1 MAIVFF
7 GHFGGKDHPSSHF
20 ESHEQQILS
29 QAVADASES
38 ISQAL
43 IAARHNFKG
52 YHDQIKLWFGEV
64 TPEQMEDLKRA
75 VYNMHSTFMDPKTFI
90 KFIDARGQY
99 FHPYMGRMTLSNIAD
114 AKYDELMMQGG
125 KRTKISEYTHGL
137 SYPLSWASSD
147 GKYNGHAGSVM
158 NIYIGAKYFC
168 FSTSKKVREQ
178 TILHEYSHKALF
190 SVDYAVSIPDPN
202 KDKESTF
209 IYGEKKC
216 QWLATINSLEA
227 MRNADCWAFFLSGF
241 TEVEK
246 SQIKVEAM
254 IEQKVAVKK
263 KRKRVF
269 SSKLRYKSFY

>member
-99 FHPYMGRMTLSNIAD
+99 FHPYMGRLPLSNIAD

-125 KRTKISEYTHGL
+125 KRTKIREYNTGL
-137 SYPLSWASSD
+137 TYPLSWASSD

-158 NIYIGAKYFC
+158 NIYIGAEYF
-168 FSTSKKVREQ
+168 SSSRSKKMCEQ

-190 SVDYAVSIPDPN
+190 TVDYAVIRPSRVNPGDCA
-202 KDKESTF
+202 F
-209 IYGEKKC
+209 IYGKEDC
-216 QWLATINSLEA
+216 LWLATQNSQETI
-227 MRNADCWAFFLSGF
+227 RNAACWGYFLSGF
-241 TEVEK
+241 TE
-246 SQIKVEAM
+246 
-254 IEQKVAVKK
+254 
-263 KRKRVF
+263 
-269 SSKLRYKSFY
+269 

>member
-29 QAVADASES
+29 QAVADVSES

-99 FHPYMGRMTLSNIAD
+99 FHPYMGRLPLSNIAD

-125 KRTKISEYTHGL
+125 KRTKISEHTHGL
-137 SYPLSWASSD
+137 VYHLSWPSSD

-168 FSTSKKVREQ
+168 FSTSKKVREE
-178 TILHEYSHKALF
+178 TILHEYSHKVLF
-190 SVDYAVSIPDPN
+190 TVDYAVTKPSRVNPGDYV
-202 KDKESTF
+202 F
-209 IYGEKKC
+209 IFGKKKC
-216 QWLATINSLEA
+216 KSLAIVNSLEA
-227 MRNADCWAFFLSGF
+227 IRNAECWGYFLSGF
-241 TEVEK
+241 TE
-246 SQIKVEAM
+246 
-254 IEQKVAVKK
+254 
-263 KRKRVF
+263 
-269 SSKLRYKSFY
+269 